1 MAESGNIRHVHPG
14 GPVDAA
20 HRLGDPVLQVVRLPG
35 QQGLRVLGEVDLTTH
50 RRWEDALESLA
61 ADMSPRLDLSGLSFI
76 DAYGA
81 AALVAVAQRMTS
93 ATTLTLYRPPLCL
106 RRVLDMLWPGELPV
120 ITIEDEE
127 AE

>member
-14 GPVDAA
+14 GPADTA
-20 HRLGDPVLQVVRLPG
+20 HLGDPFLQVVRLPG
-35 QQGLRVLGEVDLTTH
+35 RQGLSVLGEVDLTTH
-50 RRWEDALESLA
+50 RRWERALESLLA
-61 ADMSPRLDLSGLSFI
+61 ADTSARLDLSGLSFI

-81 AALVAVAQRMTS
+81 AALVAAAQRMTS
-93 ATTLTLYRPPLCL
+93 DTTLTLYRPPLCL
-106 RRVLDMLWPGELPV
+106 RRILDMLWPGELPV